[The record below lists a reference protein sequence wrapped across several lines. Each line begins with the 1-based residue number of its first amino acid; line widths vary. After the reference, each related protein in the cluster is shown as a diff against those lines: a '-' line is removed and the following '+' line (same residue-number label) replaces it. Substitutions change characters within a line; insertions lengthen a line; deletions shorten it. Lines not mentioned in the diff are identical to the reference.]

1 MILAIDV
8 GNTQTVIGVFDDAR
22 LVHMWRLGTNSAH
35 TPDELRLKVV
45 PLIEGEGIAP
55 SQIEG
60 AALSSVVPSL
70 TEAWEAA
77 LARQFGQAPVVC
89 SAETAGRLFDTTYPN
104 PREIG
109 ADRIADAVAART
121 RYGAPVIVVDFG
133 TATNMEV
140 IDREGRFVGGI
151 IMPGLETSARALFS
165 RATKLA
171 AVELVDP
178 GHVIGRSTSE
188 AMQAGIVYGEIDRVD
203 GLVRRIFAELGYE
216 PKVVATGGLAP
227 RMAPLSST
235 VTAIDADLTLEGL
248 RLVYE
253 EHRCLQ

>member
-8 GNTQTVIGVFDDAR
+8 GNTQTVIGVFDGVR
-22 LVHMWRLGTNSAH
+22 LVHMWRLGTNGSH
-35 TPDELRLKVV
+35 TPDELRLKVA
-45 PLIEGEGIAP
+45 PLIEGERIAL
-55 SQIEG
+55 SEIEG

-70 TEAWEAA
+70 TDAWKAA
-77 LARQFGQAPVVC
+77 LAYQFGKPPVVC
-89 SAETAGRLFDTTYPN
+89 SAKTAGSLFDTTYPN
-104 PREIG
+104 PDEIG
-109 ADRIADAVAART
+109 ADRVADAVAARS

-133 TATNMEV
+133 TATNMEI
-140 IDREGRFVGGI
+140 IDREGRFVGGV
-151 IMPGLETSARALFS
+151 IMPGLETSAHALFS

-171 AVELVDP
+171 AVELEDP

-216 PKVVATGGLAP
+216 PRVVATGGLAP

-253 EHRCLQ
+253 EQRCLQ